1 MDEAR
6 DFLKKNWMYVLGG
19 VIGLYL
25 VMRFMGGGSSS
36 NAGTGYAAYAA
47 QQNQLGLQYAQIS
60 AQTQA
65 AQAQIAAQQDA
76 TNKQYELGKMQ
87 VQASAQNDFLK
98 SQAMAAES
106 VGKAASG
113 VIGALYTPT
122 IAGMQSAA
130 YENAAALSAAANIAG
145 AGYLAQAGM
154 VSSTSQVT
162 QAVAQ
167 GLNQWGGVAQGAGWI
182 LSGPTTLQSA
192 LGAGTQLG
200 TETIR
205 AGAMGNRGGSVTSG
219 GLGSG
224 GGGIWGNLFATGVS
238 SVGGMFGGGAA

>member
-6 DFLKKNWMYVLGG
+6 DFLKKNWYYVLGG

-47 QQNQLGLQYAQIS
+47 QQSQLGLQYAQIS

-87 VQASAQNDFLK
+87 LQASAQSDFLK
-98 SQAMAAES
+98 SQAAAAES

-113 VIGALYTPT
+113 VIGALYQPT
-122 IAGMQSAA
+122 IAAMQSSA
-130 YENAAALSAAANIAG
+130 YENAAALQSAATIAG
-145 AGYLAQAGM
+145 AGYLAQSGM

-162 QAVAQ
+162 QAVSQ
-167 GLNQWGGVAQGAGWI
+167 GLGQWGGVAQGAGWI
-182 LSGPTTLQSA
+182 LQGPSTGQS
-192 LGAGTQLG
+192 LIQGATQLG
-200 TETIR
+200 T
-205 AGAMGNRGGSVTSG
+205 AGLASGAFGGRGGSVTGG
-219 GLGSG
+219 GLGTGSSS
-224 GGGIWGNLFATGVS
+224 GGGIWGSLFSSGV
-238 SVGGMFGGGAA
+238 GALSGTFS